1 MVKIKSYL
9 MNNIAIIQF
18 PGSNTE
24 RETFMACSR
33 VGLNAEEFLWNKDH
47 QALNNFDGFIIVG
60 GFSYEDRSRAGV
72 IAALD
77 PIMQEIKCQAHLG
90 KPVLGICNGAQILV
104 ETGMVPGLK
113 DYQLGAALSDN
124 KRIKDGKVIG
134 VGYYNVWTNLKMSS
148 SSNRSAFTRHIK
160 KGDAISMPIAHGEG
174 RFLIPEN
181 LLSEMIKN
189 EQDVYRYCDESGNII
204 DEFPTNPNGSIHNI
218 AAICN
223 PEGNIMAMMPH
234 PERSKEGDV
243 IFSSMKEYIEK
254 NIPPKISTLEY
265 EQKPLQLLQ
274 FENDKKNHEW
284 LIDMIITDNEA
295 ITVTNALNHLGYD
308 VKVSRQIRW
317 EIEIENS
324 NEIALEQIKNSGELF
339 NSNKEFIGKPLNE
352 DGVVSLLVCQK
363 DDIKGRAAYESLTK
377 RFGINKILSIKHGV
391 LWNLKING
399 SNFNTILNEILTT
412 NILFNPLSYECYRI
426 K

>member
-1 MVKIKSYL
+1 
-9 MNNIAIIQF
+9 
-18 PGSNTE
+18 
-24 RETFMACSR
+24 
-33 VGLNAEEFLWNKDH
+33 
-47 QALNNFDGFIIVG
+47 
-60 GFSYEDRSRAGV
+60 
-72 IAALD
+72 
-77 PIMQEIKCQAHLG
+77 
-90 KPVLGICNGAQILV
+90 
-104 ETGMVPGLK
+104 
-113 DYQLGAALSDN
+113 
-124 KRIKDGKVIG
+124 
-134 VGYYNVWTNLKMSS
+134 
-148 SSNRSAFTRHIK
+148 
-160 KGDAISMPIAHGEG
+160 MPIAHGEG
-174 RFLIPEN
+174 RFLLPEN

-189 EQDVYRYCDESGNII
+189 EQDIYRYCDTGGNII

-254 NIPPKISTLEY
+254 NIPPKTSTLKY
-265 EQKPLQLLQ
+265 KPKPLQLLR
-274 FENDKKNHEW
+274 FEKDKQNHEW

-295 ITVTNALNHLGYD
+295 ITVNNTLNHLGYD

-324 NEIALEQIKNSGELF
+324 NEIVLEQIKNSGELF

-352 DGVVSLLVCQK
+352 YGVVSLLVCQK

-377 RFGINKILSIKHGV
+377 RFGINKILSINHGV